1 MAERMLGLMLKAEA
15 KDGVAPLSRRPV
27 VEVRR
32 YTAEAY
38 AKAHKKAVKAGAETA
53 PKAFVSQDGEVF
65 TVHLAAMPLE
75 ETVLALAHEVAHV
88 PTLARRA
95 GAVSAGTSEL
105 LVEYRIQTALP
116 RELGQL
122 SLLGLLREID
132 ALRGEKG
139 VEAARLWL
147 GYQLTTALAERLSG
161 VKDEGA
167 RKYWMERL
175 YAEASLKELM
185 AAPAVSTRDAR
196 VAVVA
201 ASELMNGKRV
211 NTAVLGKFQALAR
224 DWAATEGGSP
234 LRLVVVDNHGKG
246 MPRALKQALRTTTL
260 KGGAPVFEVMDRK
273 SAKEALEFKG
283 EVAVIDYTGLTALLP
298 GFLGTTTLGVRVV
311 TGEKALWKNV
321 LRGALIEIGSAV
333 DAIKKVLKDMRVVAK
348 SA

>member
-1 MAERMLGLMLKAEA
+1 M
-15 KDGVAPLSRRPV
+15 
-27 VEVRR
+27 
-32 YTAEAY
+32 
-38 AKAHKKAVKAGAETA
+38 
-53 PKAFVSQDGEVF
+53 SQDGEAF
-65 TVHLAAMPLE
+65 TVHLAGMPLE

-298 GFLGTTTLGVRVV
+298 GFLGTTTLGCV
-311 TGEKALWKNV
+311 W
-321 LRGALIEIGSAV
+321 
-333 DAIKKVLKDMRVVAK
+333 
-348 SA
+348 